1 VPIVGRMK
9 DLYIAIYGGGEE
21 AIAAANTLS
30 GTVGASLTQ
39 EEQYALS
46 EAAKSFAFD
55 EDDEE
60 CLRISQA
67 LSSLLER
74 LT

>member
-1 VPIVGRMK
+1 MGRMK
-9 DLYIAIYGGGEE
+9 DLYITIYGGGEE
-21 AIAAANTLS
+21 AVEAATKLAGDS
-30 GTVGASLTQ
+30 RLTQ

-60 CLRISQA
+60 CLRLSA
-67 LSSLLER
+67 LLSGLLER
-74 LT
+74 LTA

>member
-1 VPIVGRMK
+1 MTID
-9 DLYIAIYGGGEE
+9 DLLGEIE
-21 AIAAANTLS
+21 RLKSLCRFQDNVIRSGNT
-30 GTVGASLTQ
+30 ACLTQ

-60 CLRISQA
+60 CLRISST

-74 LT
+74 LQ